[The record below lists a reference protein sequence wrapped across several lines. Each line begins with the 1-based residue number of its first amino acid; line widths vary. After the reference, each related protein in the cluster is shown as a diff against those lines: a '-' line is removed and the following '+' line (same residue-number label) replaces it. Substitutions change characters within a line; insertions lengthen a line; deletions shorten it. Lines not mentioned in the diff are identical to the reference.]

1 MDVTTLTQ
9 LVTTLGFPI
18 VAVIAMAWFIYQI
31 YVKTTEDNAANME
44 KVQNRCAE
52 REDKLYQE
60 IKENRDINAKA
71 IETIAKYAEKLEV
84 IQTDVNEIKTDITII
99 AQKLN

>member
-1 MDVTTLTQ
+1 MDITAITQ
-9 LVTTLGFPI
+9 LITTLGFPI

-44 KVQNRCAE
+44 KIQVRCQE

-60 IKENRDINAKA
+60 IKENREVNAQA
-71 IETIAKYAEKLEV
+71 IATIAKYAEKLEV

-99 AQKLN
+99 SQKLN

>member
-1 MDVTTLTQ
+1 MDVATLTQ
-9 LVTTLGFPI
+9 FITTLGFPI

-31 YVKTTEDNAANME
+31 YIKTTEDNALNME
-44 KVQNRCAE
+44 KVQARCQE

-60 IKENRDINAKA
+60 IKENREVNAKA